1 MNLLSRMKHMRRVY
15 DNERECVSMKFKHRD
30 CLSASLCALSLPSQD
45 LKSLM
50 CKHRTQKTLKR

>member
-30 CLSASLCALSLPSQD
+30 CLSASLCALPLPSQD
-45 LKSLM
+45 LKSLV
-50 CKHRTQKTLKR
+50 CKHRT